1 MSGRSWYKKERE
13 VLLEDCRKWSDR
25 IWREFGGLCQV
36 TLTVTPT
43 ESKVKPAVRL
53 TVTKLSADGNT
64 KELYSAW
71 EVVMFTQPNS
81 LENAVIQLISQAY
94 LVLREEVRAS
104 AQSVLFA

>member
-1 MSGRSWYKKERE
+1 MATKSWYKRERE

-25 IWREFGGLCQV
+25 IWREFGGICVV

-53 TVTKLSADGNT
+53 TVSKLMADGKA

-71 EVVMFTQPNS
+71 EVVMFTQPS
-81 LENAVIQLISQAY
+81 TLENATVQLISQAY
-94 LVLREEVRAS
+94 LALREEVQLSER
-104 AQSVLFA
+104 QLLFP